1 MKRRGEVY
9 LALLR
14 AYAKHGGCVS
24 MQHLV
29 GCKQDAVALHAY
41 QTTRPFLEGEN
52 AKPMVRY
59 QRDRLIAI

>member
-1 MKRRGEVY
+1 MKKGEVY

-24 MQHLV
+24 MQYLV

-41 QTTRPFLEGEN
+41 QTLFRRRKCKTNGTVSR
-52 AKPMVRY
+52 R
-59 QRDRLIAI
+59 